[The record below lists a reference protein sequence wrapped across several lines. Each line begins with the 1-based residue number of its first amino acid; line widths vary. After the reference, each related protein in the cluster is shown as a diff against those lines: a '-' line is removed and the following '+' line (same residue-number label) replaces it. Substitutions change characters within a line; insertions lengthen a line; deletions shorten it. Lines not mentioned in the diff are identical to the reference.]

1 MDKISKKNQMINK
14 RIKLLRSKFIQHK
27 IDGYVVPKNDQFFS
41 EYAAED
47 RLKII
52 SNFSGSA
59 GLAIVLKKKSYL
71 FVDGRY
77 TIQAQQ
83 QSGKKF
89 KIIEIHKF
97 LPFKIIKNLKLGFDP
112 SLFTRKQ
119 LNVYFNNSLILKP
132 INKNLVDE
140 IYKDK
145 TSKNK
150 IFFSLTNKVAGKT
163 FQSKINNVR
172 NILKR
177 NKADYLFV
185 SAPENVAWL
194 LNIRGSDNPNSPIPN
209 CRLIIGKNKE
219 LFLITQKEKTLQI
232 IKDKKLSKKQ
242 IINPKKFKDLI
253 NKLKGYKF
261 IIDPLSC
268 SLLNENIIKS
278 KFKIINKD
286 DPCYKLKS
294 IKNSSE
300 IKHMINAHIEDGLAL
315 TKFIFWIKNINK
327 KKITEVDAQNK
338 LEKFRKLNKNYLF
351 PSFNTIAG
359 TGSNGAIVHYRAS
372 KESNKTIKKSDVF
385 LCDSGG
391 QYMFG
396 TTDVTRTICF
406 SKQPN
411 SIKNV
416 YTKVL
421 KGHIAVAT
429 SNLKK
434 FNNGK
439 KIDVRAR
446 QFLKKDGLDYAH
458 GTGHGVGFF
467 SNVHE
472 GPQSISKY
480 NTIKLEEG
488 MIISNE
494 PGYYKKNHYGIRIEN
509 LVYVKKNKKKLQ
521 FENLTL
527 APIEK
532 DLINYDLLNKNEKNY
547 LFNYHLNVYTKHS
560 KFLNKKEKKWLAG
573 LI

>member
-1 MDKISKKNQMINK
+1 MINK

-177 NKADYLFV
+177 NKADYLFI

-209 CRLIIGKNKE
+209 CRLIIGKDKE
-219 LFLITQKEKTLQI
+219 LFLITQKEKTLKI

>member
-1 MDKISKKNQMINK
+1 MISK
-14 RIKLLRSKFIQHK
+14 RIELLRDKFKQFN
-27 IDGYVVPKNDQFFS
+27 IDGYIIPKNDEFFS
-41 EYAAED
+41 EYAVIN

-59 GLAIVLKKKSYL
+59 GLAIILKKKNYL

-83 QSGKKF
+83 QSGKQF

-97 LPFKIIKNLKLGFDP
+97 LPHKIIKNLTLGFDP
-112 SLFTRKQ
+112 SLLTRKQ
-119 LNVYFNNSLILKP
+119 LNAYFSNSLILKQ
-132 INKNLVDE
+132 INKNLIDE
-140 IYKDK
+140 IYKEKISK
-145 TSKNK
+145 TKT
-150 IFFSLTNKVAGKT
+150 FFSLDNKVAGET
-163 FQSKINNVR
+163 FKSKINKIR
-172 NILKR
+172 NILKS
-177 NKADYLFV
+177 NKTDYLFV
-185 SAPENVAWL
+185 SAPENVAWV

-209 CRLIIGKNKE
+209 CRLIIGKNKT
-219 LFLITQKEKTLQI
+219 LFLITQKEKAFKI

-242 IINPKKFKDLI
+242 IINPEKFKDLI
-253 NKLKGYKF
+253 KKLKGNKF
-261 IIDPLSC
+261 IIDHLSC
-268 SLLNENIIKS
+268 SIINENIIKS
-278 KFKIINKD
+278 KFHIINID

-300 IKHMINAHIEDGLAL
+300 IKHMINAHIEDGVAL
-315 TKFIFWIKNINK
+315 TKFIYWIKNINK
-327 KKITEVDAQNK
+327 KKITEIDSQNK

-372 KESNKTIKKSDVF
+372 KKSNRTIKKNDIF

-391 QYMFG
+391 QYKFG

-406 SKQPN
+406 SKQKN
-411 SIKNV
+411 SIKDIF
-416 YTKVL
+416 TKVL

-429 SNLKK
+429 TNLKK
-434 FNNGK
+434 FNTGK
-439 KIDVRAR
+439 KVDNRAR

-467 SNVHE
+467 LNVHE
-472 GPQSISKY
+472 GPQSITKI
-480 NTIKLEEG
+480 NTVKLEKG
-488 MIISNE
+488 MIVSNE
-494 PGYYKKNHYGIRIEN
+494 PGYYKKGHYGIRIEN
-509 LVYVKKNKKKLQ
+509 LVYIKKINKNLH

-532 DLINYDLLNKNEKNY
+532 DLINFSLLTNREKNY
-547 LFNYHLNVYTKHS
+547 LFEYHLNVYSKIS
-560 KFLNKKEKKWLAG
+560 KFLNNNERKWLAS

>member
-1 MDKISKKNQMINK
+1 MINK
-14 RIKLLRSKFIQHK
+14 IKQLRNKFKQFN
-27 IDGYVVPKNDQFFS
+27 IDGYIVPKNDEFFS
-41 EYAAED
+41 EYAATD

-52 SNFSGSA
+52 SDFSGSA
-59 GLAIVLKKKSYL
+59 GLAVVLRKENYL

-77 TIQAQQ
+77 TIQAHQ
-83 QSGKKF
+83 QSGAKF

-97 LPFKIIKNLKLGFDP
+97 LPHKIIKNLTLGFDP
-112 SLFTRKQ
+112 SLLTRKQ
-119 LNVYFNNSLILKP
+119 LNIYFGNSLRLKQ
-132 INKNLVDE
+132 INKNLIDE
-140 IYKDK
+140 IYKEKIFK
-145 TSKNK
+145 TKT
-150 IFFSLTNKVAGKT
+150 FFSLKNKVAGET
-163 FQSKINNVR
+163 FKSKINKIR
-172 NILKR
+172 KILKS
-177 NKADYLFV
+177 NKVDYLFV
-185 SAPENVAWL
+185 SAPENVAWA

-219 LFLITQKEKTLQI
+219 LFLITQKEKVLKI

-242 IINPKKFKDLI
+242 IINPEKFKDLI
-253 NKLKGYKF
+253 KELKGNKF

-268 SLLNENIIKS
+268 SIINENIIKS
-278 KFKIINKD
+278 KFHIINID

-300 IKHMINAHIEDGLAL
+300 IKHMINAHIEDGVAL
-315 TKFIFWIKNINK
+315 TKFIYWIKNINK
-327 KKITEVDAQNK
+327 KKITEIDSQNK

-372 KESNKTIKKSDVF
+372 QKSNRTIKKNDIF

-391 QYMFG
+391 QYKFG

-406 SKQPN
+406 SKQKN
-411 SIKNV
+411 SIKDIF
-416 YTKVL
+416 TKVL

-429 SNLKK
+429 TNLKK
-434 FNNGK
+434 FNTGK
-439 KIDVRAR
+439 KVDNRAR

-467 SNVHE
+467 LNVHE
-472 GPQSISKY
+472 GPQSITKI
-480 NTIKLEEG
+480 NTVKLEKG
-488 MIISNE
+488 MIVSNE
-494 PGYYKKNHYGIRIEN
+494 PGYYKKGHYGIRIEN
-509 LVYVKKNKKKLQ
+509 LVYIKKINKNLH

-532 DLINYDLLNKNEKNY
+532 DLINFSLLTNREKNY
-547 LFNYHLNVYTKHS
+547 LFEYHLNVYSKIS
-560 KFLNKKEKKWLAG
+560 KFLNNNERKWLAS